1 MHIQKF
7 IERISNQSKLEHIM
21 MKHILSLLIEKKT
34 FTTLGKIILYTP
46 PSTKHIAVLSMIH
59 AQVSETNYANWANV
73 NKAALG
79 LG

>member
-1 MHIQKF
+1 MT
-7 IERISNQSKLEHIM
+7 
-21 MKHILSLLIEKKT
+21 KHILSWLIEKNP

-46 PSTKHIAVLSMIH
+46 PSTKHIAILSMVH
-59 AQVSETNYANWANV
+59 AQVSGSNYANWAYV